1 EIVDR
6 GYVRAKPSQEQLAR
20 QFDEQQRLESANA
33 RGEKQSFSQQ
43 NAEEGGEF
51 GRTNQYPNRPS
62 QNQLPNTPSYGPNT
76 PSQENPQPSAPQLN
90 NDQRRALVQ
99 ASMGQG
105 GSSPDSGGLPFDAV
119 TGADQPQLSP
129 EQMQQLAATYGVQ
142 LSPKS
147 GGQSDLSKMMTT
159 MGNNNSNFPAQTP
172 QSQEEAYYQS
182 HPLPEQAKLE
192 TNYPNL
198 TQSQ

>member
-1 EIVDR
+1 
-6 GYVRAKPSQEQLAR
+6 
-20 QFDEQQRLESANA
+20 
-33 RGEKQSFSQQ
+33 
-43 NAEEGGEF
+43 
-51 GRTNQYPNRPS
+51 
-62 QNQLPNTPSYGPNT
+62 
-76 PSQENPQPSAPQLN
+76 
-90 NDQRRALVQ
+90 
-99 ASMGQG
+99 MGQG

-147 GGQSDLSKMMTT
+147 GGQTDLSKMMTN

-192 TNYPNL
+192 TNYPNP
-198 TQSQ
+198 TQSQQRRRPKERNQDEPALLHRANPYADIPSLYDLYSQYSQHPITLARFGLDIFENGTGNFDQLPMDLTAGPEYVLGPGDG